1 MASSLRTSK
10 HTLVRSLNFIIHI
23 GVTKNSINACEHFHE
38 KSQRIMCERVNEHL
52 DSILDETNL
61 LNLFLTSENDRR
73 L

>member
-1 MASSLRTSK
+1 MLIKFYNS
-10 HTLVRSLNFIIHI
+10 I
-23 GVTKNSINACEHFHE
+23 GVTKNSINVCEHFHE

-61 LNLFLTSENDRR
+61 LNLFLTSDNDRR